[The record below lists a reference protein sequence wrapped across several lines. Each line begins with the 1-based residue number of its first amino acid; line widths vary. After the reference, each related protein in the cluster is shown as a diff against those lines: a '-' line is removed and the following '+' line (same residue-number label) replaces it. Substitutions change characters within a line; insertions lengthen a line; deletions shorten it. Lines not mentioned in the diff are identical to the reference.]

1 MDQKSA
7 AFDSLQAL
15 LNGQSIAIH
24 TYDAFIP
31 EVKDPE
37 LKAVFQKIRSGHRK
51 QLDQVTRRIEELGYR
66 PRIKLNPGMK
76 LGELIIDAR
85 TRIGIAEEKMVR
97 WALKGEDMGLTTTEE
112 IVKGDLDEVSKELVD
127 FILDDSNHYINELIN
142 FIHE

>member
-37 LKAVFQKIRSGHRK
+37 LKTVFQKIRSGHRK